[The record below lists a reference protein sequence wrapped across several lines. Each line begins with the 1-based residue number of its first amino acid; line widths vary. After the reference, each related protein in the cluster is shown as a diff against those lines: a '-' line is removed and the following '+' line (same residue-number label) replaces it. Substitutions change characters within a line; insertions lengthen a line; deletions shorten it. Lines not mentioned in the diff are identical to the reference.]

1 MPISQKLKIL
11 MVEDLQTD
19 AELIKREITR
29 SGIRFTSRIVE
40 TKEDYLNALQEFDP
54 DIILSD
60 FSLPTF
66 DGMQA
71 ILLQQ
76 ELANH
81 VPFILVTGSIN
92 EETAVEVM
100 KAGADDYVIKEH
112 LTRLGAA
119 IRAAIQK
126 KEIIRLRIEAD
137 EKLRVFSRAIE
148 QSPSSIIITDAEGKI
163 QFVNAKFTNF
173 MQYSLDEVK
182 GKTPRILNPGH
193 ASKEEFEG
201 MWETIKNRNT
211 WHGEF
216 NNRKKDGTKF
226 WENVIISPLLFHS
239 GNISNFIL
247 IMEDITEKK
256 KMIDDLV
263 IAKEKAEENDRLKTA
278 FLHNISHEIRTP
290 MNAIVG
296 FCDLLNDPELKP
308 DEYKHYTEIITQ
320 SSHQLLSIITDIV
333 NLSTIEA
340 GQERI
345 MANNLNVNSICS
357 YVYEQFIL
365 KVEHKGI
372 EISYN
377 TSLPDNEAT
386 IISDETKLT
395 QVLTNLLSN
404 AVKFTNLG
412 SIEFGYLFKNDT
424 LEFYVTDSGIGIPEE
439 KHDEIFKRFYQIDR
453 SENRQY
459 GGSGLGLSISKTYIE
474 LLGGKIWLT
483 SEAGKGTTFY
493 FNIPYNRQ

>member
-1 MPISQKLKIL
+1 MLITQKLKIL

-29 SGIRFTSRIVE
+29 SGIRFISHVVE
-40 TKEDYLNALQEFDP
+40 TREDYLNALQEFDP

-60 FSLPTF
+60 YSLPTF

-71 ILLQQ
+71 ILLHQ
-76 ELANH
+76 ELAEH
-81 VPFILVTGSIN
+81 IPFILVTGSIN

-126 KEIIRLRIEAD
+126 KEIIRLRNEAD

-148 QSPSSIIITDAEGKI
+148 QSPSSIIITDDEGKI

-173 MQYSLDEVK
+173 MQYSLNDVI

-193 ASKEEFEG
+193 ASKEEYED
-201 MWETIKNRNT
+201 MWNTIRTRNT
-211 WHGEF
+211 WQGEF
-216 NNRKKDGTKF
+216 KNRKKDGSQF

-256 KMIDDLV
+256 RMIDDLV

-296 FCDLLNDPELKP
+296 FCDLLNDQDLQPN
-308 DEYKHYTEIITQ
+308 EYKHYTEIITQ

-345 MANNLNVNSICS
+345 LANALNINSICS
-357 YVYEQFIL
+357 LIFELFIL
-365 KVEHKGI
+365 KAEHKN
-372 EISYN
+372 ISLSYQ
-377 TSLPDNEAT
+377 TPLSDNEAI

-404 AVKFTNLG
+404 AVKFTNHG
-412 SIEFGYLFKNDT
+412 SIEFGYILKNDN
-424 LEFYVTDSGIGIPEE
+424 LEFYVRDTGIGIPEE
-439 KHDEIFKRFYQIDR
+439 KYEEIFKRFYQIDR
-453 SENRQY
+453 KENRQY
-459 GGSGLGLSISKTYIE
+459 GGSGLGLSISRTYVK
-474 LLGGKIWLT
+474 LLGGNIWIT
-483 SEAGKGTTFY
+483 SELGKGSTFY

>member
-1 MPISQKLKIL
+1 
-11 MVEDLQTD
+11 MVEDSQTD

-29 SGIRFTSRIVE
+29 SGIRFISHIVE
-40 TKEDYLNALQEFDP
+40 TREDYLYFLKEFDP
-54 DIILSD
+54 DLILSD

-76 ELANH
+76 ELAAH
-81 VPFILVTGSIN
+81 IPFILVTGSIN

-126 KEIIRLRIEAD
+126 KEIIRLNIEAD

-173 MQYSLDEVK
+173 MQYSLEEVK

-193 ASKEEFEG
+193 TGKEEFDE
-201 MWETIKNRNT
+201 MWNT
-211 WHGEF
+211 LQTRKTWQGEF

-263 IAKEKAEENDRLKTA
+263 IAKERAEENDRLKTA

-296 FCDLLNDPELKP
+296 FCDLLNDPDLKAN
-308 DEYKHYTEIITQ
+308 EYKHYTDIITQ

-345 MANNLNVNSICS
+345 QANALNINSICHL
-357 YVYEQFIL
+357 VYEQFFQ
-365 KVEHKGI
+365 KAKHK
-372 EISYN
+372 EISISYQ
-377 TSLPDNEAT
+377 TALPDSEAI

-404 AVKFTNLG
+404 AVKFTNHG
-412 SIEFGYLFKNDT
+412 SVEFGYLLKNDI
-424 LEFYVTDSGIGIPEE
+424 LEFYVRDTGIGIPAE
-439 KHDEIFKRFYQIDR
+439 KQEEIFKRFYQIDR
-453 SENRQY
+453 TENRQY
-459 GGSGLGLSISKTYIE
+459 GGSGLGLSISRTYIE
-474 LLGGKIWLT
+474 LLGGKIWIT
-483 SEAGKGTTFY
+483 SEPGKGSTFY

>member
-1 MPISQKLKIL
+1 MPIAQKLKIL
-11 MVEDLQTD
+11 MVEDSQTD

-29 SGIRFTSRIVE
+29 SGIRFMSQIVE
-40 TKEDYLNALQEFDP
+40 TREDYLYFLKEFEP
-54 DIILSD
+54 DLIISD
-60 FSLPTF
+60 FTLPAF

-76 ELANH
+76 ELAAH
-81 VPFILVTGSIN
+81 IPFILVTGSIN

-126 KEIIRLRIEAD
+126 KEIIRLNIEAD

-193 ASKEEFEG
+193 VSPEAFDE
-201 MWETIKNRNT
+201 MWRILRTRKT
-211 WHGEF
+211 WQGEF
-216 NNRKKDGTKF
+216 HNRKKDGTKF

-263 IAKEKAEENDRLKTA
+263 IAKERAEENDRLKTA

-296 FCDLLNDPELKP
+296 FCDLLNDPTIQA

-340 GQERI
+340 GNEKIQ
-345 MANNLNVNSICS
+345 AGALNINSVCHL
-357 YVYEQFIL
+357 VYELFFQ
-365 KVEHKGI
+365 KANHKEI
-372 EISYN
+372 AISYQ
-377 TSLPDNEAT
+377 TAVPDSEAV

-395 QVLTNLLSN
+395 QILTNLLSN
-404 AVKFTNLG
+404 AVKFTNHG
-412 SIEFGYLFKNDT
+412 SVEFGYILNNET
-424 LEFYVTDSGIGIPEE
+424 VEFYVRDTGIGIPAE
-439 KHDEIFKRFYQIDR
+439 KREDIFKRFYQIDR
-453 SENRQY
+453 TENRQY
-459 GGSGLGLSISKTYIE
+459 GGSGLGLSISKTYVE

-483 SEAGKGTTFY
+483 SEPGNGSTFY
-493 FNIPYNRQ
+493 FTIPYNKE